1 MSRAAASALKLRQSL
16 FLSAVLKSSQERK
29 ASATLFSVI
38 SVIPRSPAASAI
50 AEQSFENTSD
60 PVSGALSPER

>member
-38 SVIPRSPAASAI
+38 SVIPRSPAA
-50 AEQSFENTSD
+50 
-60 PVSGALSPER
+60 VSYTHLDVYKRQFRGLQLSL